1 MLNSIVA
8 CNPKSLLIKRKGD
21 ETAKKKKSNFLY
33 SIYLIV
39 LFQVRVFVKIQASF
53 TMDISEKKYLRN
65 TLSKAINFIVI
76 AGFSFHIFQVKN
88 YFKTPIWII
97 ILQKITYFKGT
108 ESIHLTVR
116 DTFLFGGY
124 FGYWNIMFSF
134 NHEKNTN
141 T

>member
-1 MLNSIVA
+1 M
-8 CNPKSLLIKRKGD
+8 
-21 ETAKKKKSNFLY
+21 
-33 SIYLIV
+33 
-39 LFQVRVFVKIQASF
+39 KIQASF

>member
-1 MLNSIVA
+1 MLNGIVA
-8 CNPKSLLIKRKGD
+8 RNPKSLLIKRKGD

-39 LFQVRVFVKIQASF
+39 LFQVRVFVKIQAGF

-65 TLSKAINFIVI
+65 TLSKAINCIVK
-76 AGFSFHIFQVKN
+76 AGFSCHIFQVKN

-134 NHEKNTN
+134 NREKNTN